1 MACHRPSVKGGFGGK
16 SPKLVPRRDGQVWCS
31 HTKWVEPELPRK
43 AARARGCLPV
53 PQTDTGRQVEHTKV
67 DGRPFVKEL
76 GNMAP

>member
-1 MACHRPSVKGGFGGK
+1 VACHRPSVKGGFGGK
-16 SPKLVPRRDGQVWCS
+16 SPKLVPRRDGQVRRDR
-31 HTKWVEPELPRK
+31 TKWVGL
-43 AARARGCLPV
+43 GCHEKPLASDAVPV